1 MNDKIRPIDVVI
13 AWVDGDD
20 VDLSNKRQQDLG
32 HKQASSAVEETRF
45 ASNNEIYFC
54 IASILKYVPYC
65 GKIYVVTDQQYP
77 QWIDQFE
84 QQNLCE
90 KGKIRVVDHKE
101 LFEGHTSV
109 LPTFNSLTIETML
122 WNIKELS
129 NFFIYLNDDF
139 FFNCSSQRQDFLE
152 ENRVVIYGHWQSNFI
167 KKIKYMLRKFI
178 QNKFGKIAEPKYS
191 IAQMLSADCIGLSHY
206 YEIHHR
212 PHILNR
218 SMLKNFFDHNSQL
231 LNKQISFKF
240 RNIDQLLPVGLSNHL
255 AIQSN
260 QAVLKADVEIAY
272 LKDDRNLE
280 QFISDL
286 ANDEIKFGCIQ
297 SLDQLEKNAEQK
309 LSFALTEKFK
319 DVLPSQ
325 IKANHQAQDVI

>member
-20 VDLSNKRQQDLG
+20 VDLRNKRQQYLG

-297 SLDQLEKNAEQK
+297 SLDQLQQSDEQSIR
-309 LSFALTEKFK
+309 LALVDKFR

-325 IKANHQAQDVI
+325 IQPINAG

>member
-1 MNDKIRPIDVVI
+1 MTNSQVKISGLII
-13 AWVDGDD
+13 
-20 VDLSNKRQQDLG
+20 
-32 HKQASSAVEETRF
+32 
-45 ASNNEIYFC
+45 
-54 IASILKYVPYC
+54 
-65 GKIYVVTDQQYP
+65 
-77 QWIDQFE
+77 
-84 QQNLCE
+84 
-90 KGKIRVVDHKE
+90 
-101 LFEGHTSV
+101 
-109 LPTFNSLTIETML
+109 TFNEEK
-122 WNIKELS
+122 NIKEVLDC
-129 NFFIYLNDDF
+129 FDF
-139 FFNCSSQRQDFLE
+139 CDEIIIVDSYSTDKTAEIALGFPD
-152 ENRVVIYGHWQSNFI
+152 V
-167 KKIKYMLRKFI
+167 KFI

>member
-20 VDLSNKRQQDLG
+20 VDLRNKRQQYLG

-122 WNIKELS
+122 WNIQELS
-129 NFFIYLNDDF
+129 DHFIYLNDDF
-139 FFNCSSQRQDFLE
+139 FFNSLSTIQDFLDGE
-152 ENRVVIYGHWQSNFI
+152 RMVIYGHWRSNFV
-167 KKIKYMLRKFI
+167 KKVKYILRKFI
-178 QNKFGKIAEPKYS
+178 QHKFGKIAEPKYS
-191 IAQMLSADCIGLSHY
+191 IAQMLSADCIGLSKY

-212 PHILNR
+212 PHILSR
-218 SMLKNFFDHNSQL
+218 LLLKIFFHNNPL
-231 LNKQISFKF
+231 LLKKQISFKF
-240 RNIDQLLPVGLSNHL
+240 RNIDQFLPVGLSNHL
-255 AIQSN
+255 AIQRK
-260 QAVLKADVEIAY
+260 QAI
-272 LKDDRNLE
+272 LKDDIDIAYFKDRRDLE
-280 QFISDL
+280 RFIGALS
-286 ANDEIKFGCIQ
+286 NDKIKFGCIQ
-297 SLDQLEKNAEQK
+297 SLDQSDKDAEQK
-309 LSFALTEKFK
+309 VSLALIKKFK
-319 DVLPSQ
+319 DFLPYQ
-325 IKANHQAQDVI
+325 IQTIHQVKDAI